1 MLQIIQGYSL
11 DNDNLFFFQVQY
23 LIVSEVSGMKSD
35 LSYENLSSWAKVSP
49 YFYVQEYKKI
59 YKRGNKWLGRKG
71 NQAQS
76 K

>member
-1 MLQIIQGYSL
+1 
-11 DNDNLFFFQVQY
+11 
-23 LIVSEVSGMKSD
+23 MKSD